1 MEIRLS
7 CEVPTGDE
15 SNRVC
20 LQRHLKIHEEEQPS
34 WHCHKKHHGPG
45 TLLGD
50 DTTQSSYPQDCQ
62 KIKGWWRNPTDK
74 PNLFMIDCD
83 SAAG

>member
-1 MEIRLS
+1 MDGATRDNVTEKMK
-7 CEVPTGDE
+7 EA
-15 SNRVC
+15 
-20 LQRHLKIHEEEQPS
+20 
-34 WHCHKKHHGPG
+34 HKKHHGPG